1 MSVYHFKFKIPFF
14 LLLFIGSS
22 LNVNAQKLK
31 FLVPDEAI
39 VQYAGSIGYF
49 SAGAGYEIFG
59 NKRGNLSFHYGYVP
73 EIKGG
78 ELHIATV
85 KLAYKPWEIRLKEW
99 GKLYPFNPGFFAS
112 YTFHKD
118 LSLFFPSGQYP
129 GDYYYWSEALRPHL
143 SVSTELE
150 VKPPSALKN
159 AGIQAMGFYIEANT
173 NDFYLINYLQ
183 NIPALRIDDIFQ
195 LGLGVRV
202 KF

>member
-1 MSVYHFKFKIPFF
+1 MYHFKFSIFF
-14 LLLFIGSS
+14 LLITASFISAR
-22 LNVNAQKLK
+22 AQSFK

-39 VQYAGSIGYF
+39 VQYAGSIGYV

-73 EIKGG
+73 ESKGG
-78 ELHIATV
+78 ELHITTV
-85 KLAYKPWEIRLKEW
+85 KLSYKPWLVRLKEW

-129 GDYYYWSEALRPHL
+129 GDYYYWSEAIRPHL

-150 VKPPSALKN
+150 VKPPGPLKNTGISAL
-159 AGIQAMGFYIEANT
+159 GFYVEANT

-183 NIPALRIDDIFQ
+183 NVPALQLVDIFQ
-195 LGLGVRV
+195 LGIGLRA

>member
-1 MSVYHFKFKIPFF
+1 MYHFKFSIFF
-14 LLLFIGSS
+14 LLITASFISAR
-22 LNVNAQKLK
+22 AQSFK

-39 VQYAGSIGYF
+39 VQYAGSIGYV

-73 EIKGG
+73 ESKGG
-78 ELHIATV
+78 ELHITTV
-85 KLAYKPWEIRLKEW
+85 KLSYKPWLVRLKEW

-129 GDYYYWSEALRPHL
+129 GDYYYWSEAIRPHL

-150 VKPPSALKN
+150 VKPPGPLKN
-159 AGIQAMGFYIEANT
+159 TGIRALGFYVEANT

-183 NIPALRIDDIFQ
+183 NVPALQLVDIFQ
-195 LGLGVRV
+195 LGIGLRA

>member
-1 MSVYHFKFKIPFF
+1 MYHFKFSIFF
-14 LLLFIGSS
+14 LLITASFISAR
-22 LNVNAQKLK
+22 AQSFK

-39 VQYAGSIGYF
+39 VQYAGSIGYV

-73 EIKGG
+73 ESKGG
-78 ELHIATV
+78 ELHITTV
-85 KLAYKPWEIRLKEW
+85 KLSYKPWLVRLKEW

-129 GDYYYWSEALRPHL
+129 GDYYYWSEAIRPHL

-150 VKPPSALKN
+150 VKPPGLLKN
-159 AGIQAMGFYIEANT
+159 TGIRALGFYVEANT

-183 NIPALRIDDIFQ
+183 NVPALQLVDIFQ
-195 LGLGVRV
+195 LGIGLRA

>member
-1 MSVYHFKFKIPFF
+1 MYHFKSFRIFF
-14 LLLFIGSS
+14 LLLLVLGG
-22 LNVNAQKLK
+22 LKVNAQKLK
-31 FLVPDEAI
+31 FLIPDEAI
-39 VQYAGSIGYF
+39 VQYAGSIGYL

-73 EIKGG
+73 ESKGG

-85 KLAYKPWEIRLKEW
+85 KLAYKPWQIHLKEW

-129 GDYYYWSEALRPHL
+129 GDYYYWSEAIRPHL
-143 SVSTELE
+143 SFSSELE
-150 VKPPSALKN
+150 VKPPKALRN
-159 AGIQAMGFYIEANT
+159 SGVRAMGFYIEANT

-183 NIPALRIDDIFQ
+183 NMSALRLDDIFQ
-195 LGLGVRV
+195 LGIGLRV

>member
-1 MSVYHFKFKIPFF
+1 MYHFKFSIFF
-14 LLLFIGSS
+14 LLITASFISAR
-22 LNVNAQKLK
+22 AQSFK

-39 VQYAGSIGYF
+39 VQYAGSIGYV

-73 EIKGG
+73 ESKGG
-78 ELHIATV
+78 ELHITTV
-85 KLAYKPWEIRLKEW
+85 KLSYKPWLVRLKEW

-129 GDYYYWSEALRPHL
+129 GDYYYWSEAIRPHL

-150 VKPPSALKN
+150 VKPPGPLKN
-159 AGIQAMGFYIEANT
+159 MGIRALGFYVEANT

-183 NIPALRIDDIFQ
+183 NVPALQLVDIFQ
-195 LGLGVRV
+195 LGIGLRA